1 MTSLDRLFRRRMALI
16 LDEPFFG
23 MLLMNLRLVEDPALD
38 PPTMCTNGEDL
49 RFHPGFVAECDDPK
63 LTFVLA
69 HEVLHCAL
77 GHIHRRGVR
86 DPERFNIAADFAVNN
101 FLGNCLAAPG
111 LKGYS
116 GVTVPDDALV
126 NHAWDHLSA
135 EEIYAL
141 LPESQKKEDGGGQAG
156 TSGGSQPGDKDPPG
170 EGEPRPDQQG
180 RFEDAPGSESQQRHS
195 EETWK
200 ARLTE
205 AAMTAEAHGR
215 LPASIRRFIDRLFNP
230 ELPWTEILRNH
241 LRARARDNF
250 TWRKPNKKTMGT
262 DFILPSLHS
271 ERMGEIVVA
280 VDTSGSIDREQL
292 RAFLSE
298 AQGILDECRPSKL
311 IVLDCDAEVH
321 QAVEFEP
328 GDPGL
333 CDFEPQGGGGT
344 NFAPVFDWIEE
355 HGVDPVIVVYLT
367 DLCGTFPDPVPAWD
381 TLWVQYGSASITPPF
396 GEHIKIPPS
405 LP

>member
-1 MTSLDRLFRRRMALI
+1 MTAFDRLCRRRMALI

-38 PPTMCTNGEDL
+38 PPTMCTNGENL

-77 GHIHRRGVR
+77 GHVHRRGAR

-101 FLGNCLAAPG
+101 FLANYLASPAV
-111 LKGYS
+111 KGYS
-116 GVTVPDDALV
+116 GVAVPDDALV
-126 NHAWDHLSA
+126 NHAWDNLSA
-135 EEIYAL
+135 EEIYTL
-141 LPESQKKEDGGGQAG
+141 LPESPQEKNGGDKPQGGQ
-156 TSGGSQPGDKDPPG
+156 GSEDSS
-170 EGEPRPDQQG
+170 GEPRPDQQG
-180 RFEDAPGSESQQRHS
+180 RFEDAPGSEAQQRHS

-215 LPASIRRFIDRLFNP
+215 LPSSIRRFIDRLFNP
-230 ELPWTEILRNH
+230 ELPWTEILRNY

-250 TWRKPNKKTMGT
+250 TWRKPNKKTLGT

-280 VDTSGSIDREQL
+280 VDTSGSIDAEQL

-311 IVLDCDAEVH
+311 VVLDCDAEVH

-333 CDFEPQGGGGT
+333 CDFEPRGGGGT
-344 NFAPVFDWIEE
+344 NFSPVFDWIEE
-355 HGVDPVIVVYLT
+355 NGIDPVAVVYLT
-367 DLCGTFPDPVPAWD
+367 DLCGTFPDPSPPWD
-381 TLWVQYGSASITPPF
+381 TLWVQYGSAAITPPF
-396 GEHIKIPPS
+396 GEHIKIPS
-405 LP
+405 LR